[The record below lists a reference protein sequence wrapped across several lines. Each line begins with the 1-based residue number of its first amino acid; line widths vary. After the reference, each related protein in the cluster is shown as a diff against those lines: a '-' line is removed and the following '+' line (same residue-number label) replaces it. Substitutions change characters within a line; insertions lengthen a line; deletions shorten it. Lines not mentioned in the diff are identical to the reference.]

1 MDPRTVG
8 HALAQIADFLE
19 LKGENRF
26 KSAAYRNAARAV
38 LAIQADDLAPALASG
53 ELAEL
58 KGIGPATLSTIREL
72 VDDGESRYLEQLRS
86 ETPEGVLE
94 MLRLPGL
101 GPAKIKKIHEALGV
115 SSLAQLEEAA
125 RDGRLAKLPRFGAG
139 TSAKILKGI
148 AYLREHSAYML
159 YPRALAEAELVL
171 AAVRAHPD
179 VEEAMLAGALRRRN
193 EIVRDIDIVASCRE
207 APEVVAAEL
216 AGGPGVREVEMNGR
230 GSAEIQF
237 IDGTVLDL
245 HCVRPDRFGVALWRA
260 TGSGPHERE
269 MLERAAERG
278 LSLSGD
284 ELRDASGARIPIP
297 DERAFFAALG
307 LAYIEP
313 ELREARGE
321 ITAAQSQTLP
331 TLIEY
336 GDIQGVLHCHSE
348 YSDGKATIEEM
359 AHAARALGWTYIG
372 ITDHSQS
379 AFYAGGLKPDAVLA
393 QHEEIDRLNAN
404 DLGVLV
410 LKGVEADILADGR
423 VDYDQELL
431 DRFDYV
437 IASVHSRFS
446 MDRETM
452 TQRVLRALDDPHVT
466 ILGHPTGRLL
476 LNREA
481 YAIDIEAVLE
491 KAADKGVA
499 VEINAD
505 PHRLDLDWR
514 HCQLAKSLGCS
525 FEIGPDAHS
534 TRGLANMSFGVGVA
548 RKGWLEASDVINALS
563 AEEIR
568 RRLRLRRNS

>member
-1 MDPRTVG
+1 M
-8 HALAQIADFLE
+8 
-19 LKGENRF
+19 
-26 KSAAYRNAARAV
+26 
-38 LAIQADDLAPALASG
+38 
-53 ELAEL
+53 
-58 KGIGPATLSTIREL
+58 
-72 VDDGESRYLEQLRS
+72 
-86 ETPEGVLE
+86 
-94 MLRLPGL
+94 
-101 GPAKIKKIHEALGV
+101 
-115 SSLAQLEEAA
+115 
-125 RDGRLAKLPRFGAG
+125 
-139 TSAKILKGI
+139 
-148 AYLREHSAYML
+148 
-159 YPRALAEAELVL
+159 
-171 AAVRAHPD
+171 
-179 VEEAMLAGALRRRN
+179 AMLAGSLRRRN
-193 EIVRDIDIVASCRE
+193 EIVRDIDIVASCSE
-207 APEVVAAEL
+207 APELVAAEL
-216 AGGPGVREVEMNGR
+216 GGGPGVREVQLNGR
-230 GSAEIQF
+230 GSAEIRF

-245 HCVRPDRFGVALWRA
+245 HCVRPDCFGVALWRA

-269 MLERAAERG
+269 MLERAATRG
-278 LSLSGD
+278 LSLEGD
-284 ELRDASGARIPIP
+284 ELRDASGARIPVP
-297 DERAFFAALG
+297 DERAFFDALG

-321 ITAAQSQTLP
+321 ITAAQSGTLP
-331 TLIEY
+331 TLIESS
-336 GDIQGVLHCHSE
+336 DIQGVLHCHSDD
-348 YSDGKATIEEM
+348 SDGKATIEEM
-359 AHAARALGWTYIG
+359 ARAALALGWTYIG

-393 QHEEIDRLNAN
+393 QHDEIERLNASN
-404 DLGVLV
+404 LGVLV

-423 VDYDQELL
+423 IDYDQDLL

-491 KAADKGVA
+491 KAADNGVA

-568 RRLRLRRNS
+568 RRLRLRRES